1 MEEELD
7 AEGRFDK
14 LKKLIPD
21 VSSNWL
27 WQKTAAD
34 IFEDLMLE
42 RAELPYTE
50 ENEQAMIGKLLELYQ
65 LLQN

>member
-14 LKKLIPD
+14 LEALIPD

-34 IFEDLMLE
+34 IFEQLMLE
-42 RAELPYTE
+42 RAALPYTE
-50 ENEQAMIGKLLELYQ
+50 ENEQAMIVKLFDLYQ